1 MTEKHKIKFQRF
13 ALKTRTKATGII
25 SNINN
30 TRNRNDMLGQATC
43 QLGES
48 NSFNMQLNESQP
60 ISTCRRMVRQA
71 SENSIKQQT

>member
-1 MTEKHKIKFQRF
+1 MTENHKTKFQRF
-13 ALKTRTKATGII
+13 ALKTRTKATGI

-60 ISTCRRMVRQA
+60 ISTCRWMVRQA